1 MLRPVDIAVLLKLT
15 LQGAAEMSFQ
25 QLASDLHLSSSEV
38 HGSCKRSKPR
48 EGIALAKKRG
58 CVQRT
63 QANAD
68 GDAGFRS
75 PPADFER
82 RVEDEAGERTG
93 RVEKHGLYVFE

>member
-1 MLRPVDIAVLLKLT
+1 MSQVHSVTHVPVH
-15 LQGAAEMSFQ
+15 S
-25 QLASDLHLSSSEV
+25 
-38 HGSCKRSKPR
+38 
-48 EGIALAKKRG
+48 
-58 CVQRT
+58 QRT